1 MPAAEY
7 ACVFVRPPRER
18 LAAAERLVSALP
30 AYVGAPDAECDLHH
44 SAASGYLAAVVRAP
58 EEVFTRDVV
67 ARLSF
72 WTARTGARGFYVGGL
87 KPDGLARFRAELAL
101 CERAVER
108 TPLAGL
114 ADVAR
119 RFFGELGVP
128 PSKQG
133 AAQLPLAIDLDGPG
147 GEGIQYRPESRGLF
161 VAGLLG
167 PPRGDQLALAIR
179 DRKAPAPVEGWA
191 TVVEV
196 RPRERATAGNP
207 AGFTLRVEGPSALHE
222 LLARRAREQPHR
234 DARAAPRFPVKA
246 PVKVTPTGPGQP
258 PGPGAPKFVAVSPPK
273 AVIGAVQPVTVAVP
287 KRPPPR
293 ARVAYASEQELAA
306 DWIENLSHGGAFVRT
321 PGPLPEATEV
331 VLELAL
337 PDGAKLEAMGVVAF
351 VNTKGMGIR
360 FLLSPEQDEL
370 LSAAITRIS
379 ARPRRAL
386 VVDDDALIRRVL
398 ADALTA
404 RGFEVICAEDGES
417 GLRTLSEELLA
428 LDLLVTDACMPGM
441 DGETLV
447 RTIRKAGGEAEL
459 AIVAVTGASEPGLSE
474 KLEAAGAD
482 AVLEKSLGPELI
494 AQAADAVLERKRV
507 VQQADAA

>member
-1 MPAAEY
+1 MSAAEY
-7 ACVFVRPPRER
+7 ACVFVRPPKER
-18 LAAAERLVSALP
+18 LAAAERLVRALP
-30 AYVGAPDAECDLHH
+30 AYLGAEGECDLHRC
-44 SAASGYLAAVVRAP
+44 AASGYLAAVVRAP
-58 EEVFTRDVV
+58 EAAFGPDVV
-67 ARLSF
+67 ARLGF
-72 WTARTGARGFYVGGL
+72 WTARTGARGFLVAAL
-87 KPDGLARFRAELAL
+87 AEAERARFGAELAL
-101 CERAVER
+101 CEKVVKGTTLDR
-108 TPLAGL
+108 L

-119 RFFGELGVP
+119 RYFQELGVP
-128 PSKQG
+128 PPKDGGQPS
-133 AAQLPLAIDLDGPG
+133 LVVDLDGPG
-147 GEGIQYRPESRGLF
+147 GEGVQYRPESRALF
-161 VAGLLG
+161 VAGLIT
-167 PPRGDQLALAIR
+167 PPRGDQLTVAVR

-258 PGPGAPKFVAVSPPK
+258 PGPGAPKFVAVSPPR

-360 FLLSPEQDEL
+360 FLLSPEQDEI